1 MGMGYSPNYWPYAES
16 YCWLIDLWVIG
27 FMQKN
32 HIIGCSP
39 HWKNY
44 TEKCYYFSIERE
56 IFEEAKLFCE
66 EKASRLVIINNKEE
80 QVTSFSFHFPRRESV
95 LI

>member
-1 MGMGYSPNYWPYAES
+1 MGVGSSTYYWPYAES
-16 YCWLIDLWVIG
+16 YHQPLELPVTNLT
-27 FMQKN
+27 QKI

-66 EKASRLVIINNKEE
+66 ERASRLVIINNKEE
-80 QVTSFSFHFPRRESV
+80 QVITFSFYFPRREFDV
-95 LI
+95 I